1 MFHLLHL
8 KARFSILEFR
18 AVNWQRIMEFVL
30 QSFIGASYFA
40 LTTFLIPLIDQQ
52 FENSAAQKFPPFESF
67 HLREFFGL
75 CEYDWKAIQI
85 EFGGGVEDRRAW
97 RYAKNR
103 AIKWRA
109 WTSSLLRET
118 ERGGRRKER
127 RQKEGRKRR
136 GKSLE
141 ARRIKLQRGN
151 EAVVALKISTI
162 LFLDR
167 LVQHGENF
175 IVRSPVSFQGT
186 VQVS

>member
-109 WTSSLLRET
+109 WTVSSARN
-118 ERGGRRKER
+118 RGRGKEKGKKTKRGKEKER
-127 RQKEGRKRR
+127 EVSRSEENKIATR
-136 GKSLE
+136 
-141 ARRIKLQRGN
+141 N